1 MRLSIYQLKPS
12 FENLY
17 RLSFDEFKA
26 QSKNTPKINQYN
38 KIFTGIVDDNTSLS
52 DLFDILTNDLPD
64 TYKGKDFGIS
74 DIIGIETDG
83 DKLKA
88 GNYYYCDNIDWVTV
102 RGFENINPDD

>member
-1 MRLSIYQLKPS
+1 MRISIYQLKPRHQD
-12 FENLY
+12 LY
-17 RLSFDEFKA
+17 KLSFDEFKA
-26 QSKNTPKINQYN
+26 QSGDVPFAHQYN

-52 DLFDILTNDLPD
+52 DLFDILSNDLPD
-64 TYKGKDFGIS
+64 TYKGKDFGVS

-88 GNYYYCDNIDWVTV
+88 DNYYYCDNIDWVTV